1 MPADKTAKVLWT
13 LREAAS
19 SRGAQVIPLSART
32 AQPGQE

>member
-13 LREAAS
+13 LRRAAS
-19 SRGAQVIPLSART
+19 ARGAQVIPLSGRA